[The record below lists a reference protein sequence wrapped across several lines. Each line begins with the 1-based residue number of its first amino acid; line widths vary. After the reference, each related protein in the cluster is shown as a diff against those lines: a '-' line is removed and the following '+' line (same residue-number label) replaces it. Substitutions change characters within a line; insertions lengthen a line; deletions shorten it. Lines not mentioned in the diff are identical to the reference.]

1 MSAWYIN
8 FIDVGPLALAS
19 LLMLLGTAGLFLAWR
34 RRERHAGLLL
44 LAWGL
49 IAASFPFWSRAAG
62 FDSGAT
68 IGTVLLMV
76 AALAVVLANGDWRA
90 KGSQRAAR
98 AGNPR
103 SALEDQS
110 AAPGRTRRTLL
121 RTLAA
126 GPLAFFAGLG
136 PALLVI
142 GGTRWPEADRVILG
156 ACVLLVVWPIAM
168 VWSCATSKPQ
178 RCVVVLAVIA
188 LVSGGAVVPLAG

>member
-1 MSAWYIN
+1 MSAWYTQ
-8 FIDVGPLALAS
+8 FIDVGPLALGS
-19 LLMLLGTAGLFLAWR
+19 LLVLLGTAGLFFAWR

-76 AALAVVLANGDWRA
+76 IALAVVLANGDWRT
-90 KGSQRAAR
+90 KGAQRASR
-98 AGNPR
+98 AGNPK

-121 RTLAA
+121 R
-126 GPLAFFAGLG
+126 
-136 PALLVI
+136 
-142 GGTRWPEADRVILG
+142 
-156 ACVLLVVWPIAM
+156 
-168 VWSCATSKPQ
+168 
-178 RCVVVLAVIA
+178 
-188 LVSGGAVVPLAG
+188 